1 MSSVWS
7 VRPTGVHSLQ
17 EEGRQRHTDDQQV
30 QEIEGV
36 STEGAAVQ
44 ESSVDRHLDT
54 REEEEQRLHT
64 RLMLN
69 VFVFVSVAVPP
80 VTFRTIS
87 TVKTDVNT

>member
-1 MSSVWS
+1 M
-7 VRPTGVHSLQ
+7 RPTGVYSLQ
-17 EEGRQRHTDDQQV
+17 EEGGERHTDDQQV

-69 VFVFVSVAVPP
+69 VFVSAAVPP